1 MASRP
6 GGEPSARVARHGDRP
21 VGEVA
26 DTCLRVEVT
35 LIRVEVT
42 LKGTLADRVPGG
54 RTVLELPVGAPAE
67 AILAAV
73 GLPVAPCVYAING
86 VAEKGS
92 APLYDGDRVVVYP
105 PMAGG

>member
-6 GGEPSARVARHGDRP
+6 GGEPSARAARHGDRP

-35 LIRVEVT
+35 L
-42 LKGTLADRVPGG
+42 KGTLADQVPGG

-73 GLPVAPCVYAING
+73 GLPVAPYIYAING